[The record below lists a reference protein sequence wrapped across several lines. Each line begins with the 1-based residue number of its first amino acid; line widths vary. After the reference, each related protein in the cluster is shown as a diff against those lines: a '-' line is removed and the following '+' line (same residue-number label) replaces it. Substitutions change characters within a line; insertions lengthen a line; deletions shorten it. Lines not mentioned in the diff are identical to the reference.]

1 MLEPCS
7 EVWDKPLYCCIPLWR
22 ISIPLSPHTQIR
34 HLHKD
39 LHTSCIMMA
48 SKGGRRPANKFRK
61 SAEVADLIKLVRLAD
76 TSLMWQFAVC
86 GSYHFFVICE
96 FAIYGPY
103 LLRTSADSQIHNFS
117 PYKDR
122 LKMILFKFLLN
133 KFIKIE
139 TLGTFV
145 RQCSE
150 TELLT
155 LCFSGSV
162 AE

>member
-1 MLEPCS
+1 
-7 EVWDKPLYCCIPLWR
+7 LWR
-22 ISIPLSPHTQIR
+22 ISIHLSSHTQIR
-34 HLHKD
+34 HLLYKD
-39 LHTSCIMMA
+39 LHTSCIMVV
-48 SKGGRRPANKFRK
+48 SKGGQSANKFRK
-61 SAEVADLIKLVRLAD
+61 SSKVADLIKLVRLAD

-103 LLRTSADSQIHNFS
+103 LLRTSADSQIHNFP

-122 LKMILFKFLLN
+122 LKMILFKFLQN

-145 RQCSE
+145 RQSSFGNILRQSCLRCAFLAVLPDDSQIADW
-150 TELLT
+150 LT
-155 LCFSGSV
+155 
-162 AE
+162 